1 MPESD
6 PLTRNFF
13 SSMTMTIREQWHIH
27 PEHLSPCYRQVQKL
41 YSAVNKSNHGPKKSD
56 FDRKWSFYILKWACI
71 ESFYVFKDPNAN
83 LSTVLSPDKVT
94 IRILSVELILE
105 FLNQEV
111 VKT

>member
-1 MPESD
+1 M
-6 PLTRNFF
+6 
-13 SSMTMTIREQWHIH
+13 
-27 PEHLSPCYRQVQKL
+27 VQK
-41 YSAVNKSNHGPKKSD
+41 S
-56 FDRKWSFYILKWACI
+56 RILI
-71 ESFYVFKDPNAN
+71 ENDHFISLNEHVLNSFYVFKDPNAN